1 MVNAY
6 RRFMIA
12 LSTPIAR
19 KLGARSYGDSPETL
33 LFLNGFGTEQAV
45 WEHQVRRFATAF
57 NVITFDHV
65 GSGHSDVS
73 AYSAARYTSL
83 YDYADDV
90 LALIDELQLEDVSL
104 VGHSAGA
111 MVAAVVAVAAPSV
124 VRRLV
129 MIGASPRYL
138 NDGAYVGGFDA
149 AAIQGMLTAMQADY
163 HAWATRFSKVV
174 AANPERP
181 QLADTYSDYLR
192 AMRPDIA
199 QATLKTIFN
208 SDMRGILAQILPPT
222 LLVQASED
230 AAVPREVGEYLASHI
245 PRAELCEIG
254 YTGHLPHMLE
264 PTAIGDLIEDFLIR
278 ADTRPESV

>member
-1 MVNAY
+1 
-6 RRFMIA
+6 MIA

-19 KLGARSYGDSPETL
+19 KLGARSCGDSPETL

-45 WEHQVRRFATAF
+45 WGHQVDRFADAF
-57 NVITFDHV
+57 HVITFDHV

-90 LALIDELQLEDVSL
+90 LALIDELQLEDISL

-111 MVAAVVAVAAPSV
+111 MVAAVVAVAAPSL

-138 NDGAYVGGFDA
+138 NDGAYLGGFDA
-149 AAIQGMLTAMQADY
+149 AAIQGMLGAMEADY

-174 AANPERP
+174 AANPDRP
-181 QLADTYSDYLR
+181 VLAETYSDYLR
-192 AMRPDIA
+192 SMRPDIA

-222 LLVQASED
+222 LLVQAHED

-245 PRAELCEIG
+245 PHAELCEIG
-254 YTGHLPHMLE
+254 FTGHLPHMLD
-264 PTAIGDLIEDFLIR
+264 PGAIGDLIEDFLIR
-278 ADTRPESV
+278 ADTRPESA